1 MISDKSSRLVVTGY
15 GSELLALG
23 LIKTRRALDIAD
35 GTLKTNFE
43 ALNIN
48 FYFLLS
54 LLSPI

>member
-1 MISDKSSRLVVTGY
+1 MPSIISDKSSRLVVTGY
-15 GSELLALG
+15 GNELLALG

-48 FYFLLS
+48 FYFLL
-54 LLSPI
+54 